1 MTKVESYISIRGVA
15 KHFGSVRAVDDV
27 SFDIGTGEFFSLLGP
42 SGCGKTTLLRM
53 LAGFETPT
61 AGEIFIDGQPMSAVP
76 ANRRPT
82 NMVFQN
88 YAIFP
93 HLDVRRNIA
102 YGLRKGGLT
111 KAEIDA
117 TVERALELIKLPGY
131 GDRRAHQLSGGQRQR
146 VALARALVCQPK
158 VLLLDEP
165 LGALDKKLREE
176 MQLELRQL
184 QRSVGITFML
194 VTHDQEEALTMSD
207 RIAVMSKGKV
217 LQLDNATRLYE
228 APSCREVAEFIGS
241 MNFIEGNVG
250 RVIDGYC
257 LVQAGRL
264 GEFRVRLEEKGR
276 MPEGQVTLAV
286 RPEKLQIGE
295 QPPVERGDN
304 HLQGRLIARAYRG
317 DRNHYYV
324 EVDGLSKPLAVAAQN
339 VTRNPGSDS
348 PAGGPVWVSW
358 PAEAGV
364 LLLDGGRAPASRR
377 TESHDHAAARSG

>member
-1 MTKVESYISIRGVA
+1 MTKVESYISIRGVT
-15 KHFGSVRAVDDV
+15 KHFGNVRAVDDV
-27 SFDIGTGEFFSLLGP
+27 SFDIRAGEFFSLLGP

-102 YGLRKGGLT
+102 YGLRKQRLT

-131 GDRRAHQLSGGQRQR
+131 GDRRADQLSGGQRQR

-207 RIAVMSKGKV
+207 RIAVISKGKV
-217 LQLDNATRLYE
+217 LQLDTATRLYE
-228 APSCREVAEFIGS
+228 APGCREVAEFIGS

-250 RVIDGYC
+250 RVVDGHC
-257 LVQAGRL
+257 LVQAGAL
-264 GEFRVRLEEKGR
+264 GELRVRLDDKCPL
-276 MPEGQVTLAV
+276 PEGRVTLAV

-295 QPPVERGDN
+295 EPPAQRGDN
-304 HLQGRLIARAYRG
+304 HLQGRLIAQAYRG

-339 VTRNPGSDS
+339 MTRHAGGDS
-348 PAGGPVWVSW
+348 PAGRPVWVSW
-358 PAEAGV
+358 SADAGV
-364 LLLDGGRAPASRR
+364 LLPDDRPAADNSRADLHGHAIAGR
-377 TESHDHAAARSG
+377 G